1 LIGSEYKYTDSWIY
15 GNQFSSPLRYGIVD
29 LRPVYKYVLDN
40 FNEFEPG
47 IIISTPSRKTIP
59 VFCFALSGQTYFT
72 YTSKWNI
79 QKTDWDTGSLLGLSF
94 DEGVFIS
101 LNQYEFT
108 LGQASSPP
116 QPGKG
121 RGFTQTIIHEL
132 GHEFGLTH
140 PHDYNSLGD
149 FFYSPMGYYT
159 NDYKFSISD
168 KDSIQRAHV
177 DEIYLQTEMILSN
190 DPDVSSNS
198 GLIDQARSK
207 LTQVDSDYAKMAYA
221 DAIKPAL
228 AALQFAQE
236 AAAAE
241 SVQNITQ
248 TMTST
253 TSTSGSFSVETI
265 MIIYIAGGLALGLLL
280 GLTISIVV
288 KRRKP

>member
-1 LIGSEYKYTDSWIY
+1 
-15 GNQFSSPLRYGIVD
+15 
-29 LRPVYKYVLDN
+29 
-40 FNEFEPG
+40 
-47 IIISTPSRKTIP
+47 
-59 VFCFALSGQTYFT
+59 
-72 YTSKWNI
+72 
-79 QKTDWDTGSLLGLSF
+79 
-94 DEGVFIS
+94 
-101 LNQYEFT
+101 
-108 LGQASSPP
+108 
-116 QPGKG
+116 
-121 RGFTQTIIHEL
+121 
-132 GHEFGLTH
+132 
-140 PHDYNSLGD
+140 
-149 FFYSPMGYYT
+149 
-159 NDYKFSISD
+159 
-168 KDSIQRAHV
+168 
-177 DEIYLQTEMILSN
+177 MILSN

-198 GLIDQARSK
+198 RLIDQARSK